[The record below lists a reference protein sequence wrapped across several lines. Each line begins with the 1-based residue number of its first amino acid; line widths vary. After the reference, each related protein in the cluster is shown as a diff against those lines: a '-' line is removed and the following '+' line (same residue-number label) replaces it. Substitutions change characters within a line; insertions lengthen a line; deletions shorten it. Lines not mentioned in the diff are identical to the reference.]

1 MNSNPMYMNS
11 VDNMTKNQNPT
22 VLTSRQKAIRKNSI
36 AMDKM
41 IERACRK
48 DKN

>member
-1 MNSNPMYMNS
+1 MNS
-11 VDNMTKNQNPT
+11 VDNTTKKQNPT
-22 VLTSRQKAIRKNSI
+22 IMTPRKKAIRKNSI

-48 DKN
+48 DKY